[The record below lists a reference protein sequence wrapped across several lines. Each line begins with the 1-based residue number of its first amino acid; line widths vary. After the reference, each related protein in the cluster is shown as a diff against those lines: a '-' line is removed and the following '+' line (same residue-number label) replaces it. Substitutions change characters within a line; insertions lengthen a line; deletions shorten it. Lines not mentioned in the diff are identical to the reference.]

1 LRGTIRL
8 VEPDRFDD
16 VAFRIVEGPEPPRRP
31 PRGRR
36 WLLALAVAVLTTG
49 ALAAGASAL
58 GGGDDERARSAKPPK
73 PRTNI
78 SYTERGTP
86 FARDGRACEE
96 GKPFGGHRKRD
107 RRSADLRH

>member
-1 LRGTIRL
+1 

-36 WLLALAVAVLTTG
+36 WGLALAACLLVTG

-58 GGGDDERARSAKPPK
+58 TGGDDQTRVTAPPK
-73 PRTNI
+73 PRTNV
-78 SYTERGTP
+78 SYTESGVP
-86 FARDGRACEE
+86 FVREGRECRA
-96 GKPFGGHRKRD
+96 GDTLGHRRKRE
-107 RRSADLRH
+107 RRSAEPRY